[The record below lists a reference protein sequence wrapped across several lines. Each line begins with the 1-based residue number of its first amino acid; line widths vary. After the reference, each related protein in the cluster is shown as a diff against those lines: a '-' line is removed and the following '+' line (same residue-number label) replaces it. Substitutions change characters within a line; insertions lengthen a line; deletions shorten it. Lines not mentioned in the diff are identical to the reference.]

1 MVNFKLNRTTTY
13 NLDRDTLERDIVE
26 YLFEEHLPIDSKI
39 LDDLDSLDGTEENFQ
54 EFVDKLQAIVV
65 PLEQRTIASIVNDE
79 SYNLKNRLKYGN
91 YPEKVEDE
99 DGKTIATLQPLTPSL
114 LNYSLKDLD
123 TPNLLKRVTGFGSFS
138 EFRKPTGEDIDEA
151 NIVGELSSLLN
162 ADELS
167 ILQDKVYV
175 RLGKVLL
182 DAVEA
187 GLEEDKSKFTEEE
200 FFKGEKF
207 TLEIDLEEKAQVL
220 REQGIAEVVRLKTD
234 TEKVKAVASLE
245 DKDALGEAVKEL
257 FSGDIKSENTAGEMF
272 SSLNLDAGVLAKIIL
287 LTLPSILDLDIS
299 NNLKLTLDFKSKG
312 AREVTEE
319 KSHDFITEG
328 VKKLVKHVKS
338 IKPRERIADLKIDIL
353 NTYKELSLVN
363 KKREDGLLYDEDLKE
378 AKRLYKEL
386 NSLDTQW
393 KDQQRIPDA
402 EILAEDTKTDVVKQ
416 KKFMTAGFTDAIEK
430 DVIDNIEA
438 KNEVIIQITHEYTEL
453 KFTQAPNFLIPEN
466 VIVSDWE
473 KAKGR
478 IVRPQTPIVLGRKE
492 TYQEYAERM
501 KSYGLPHLRLWGGP
515 MNTNEQKNHASDF
528 ISEILGNFDDLE
540 EELAELKEKV
550 I

>member
-13 NLDRDTLERDIVE
+13 NLDKDTLEKDIVE
-26 YLFEEHLPIDSKI
+26 YIFDEHLPSDSKI

-79 SYNLKNRLKYGN
+79 SYNLKNRLKNQYSKKKAN
-91 YPEKVEDE
+91 
-99 DGKTIATLQPLTPSL
+99 KTPIIPSL
-114 LNYSLKDLD
+114 LNYSIKDLD
-123 TPNLLKRVTGFGSFS
+123 APNLLKRVSGFGSFS

-151 NIVGELSSLLN
+151 KQLD
-162 ADELS
+162 DEQIS
-167 ILQDKVYV
+167 ALQDRVYV

-187 GLEEDKSKFTEEE
+187 GLEEANSKFTEEE

-207 TLEIDLEEKAQVL
+207 TLEIDLDEKAQVL
-220 REQGIAEVVRLKTD
+220 REQGIAEVVRLETD
-234 TEKVKAVASLE
+234 TEKIKAVASLE
-245 DKDALGEAVKEL
+245 GGDELDKAAKEL
-257 FSGDIKSENTAGEMF
+257 FSDEIKSRKKTDTELF
-272 SSLNLDAGVLAKIIL
+272 LNLDLDAGVLSKIIL
-287 LTLPSILDLDIS
+287 LTLPSVLDLDIS

-312 AREVTEE
+312 ARKLTEE

-328 VKKLVKHVKS
+328 VKNLVENVKS
-338 IKPRERIADLKIDIL
+338 IEPREAVADLKEDIL
-353 NTYKELSLVN
+353 ITFKELSLVN

-378 AKRLYKEL
+378 AKRLYKKL

-393 KDQQRIPDA
+393 KDRQRMPMA
-402 EILAEDTKTDVVKQ
+402 EAEAEKTKTAVVKQ
-416 KKFMTAGFTDAIEK
+416 KKFMTAGFTDAISIG
-430 DVIDNIEA
+430 VMGNIEA

-453 KFTQAPNFLIPEN
+453 KFTQMANLKTTQKKIEGKTQT
-466 VIVSDWE
+466 V
-473 KAKGR
+473 GR
-478 IVRPQTPIVLGRKE
+478 ATPTERPIQMKQSE
-492 TYQEYAERM
+492 SEEEYAERM
-501 KSYGLPHLRLWGGP
+501 ASYGLPHLRLIGDDVR
-515 MNTNEQKNHASDF
+515 TQQIFVSDF
-528 ISEILGNFDDLE
+528 ISDILGNFDDLE

>member
-338 IKPRERIADLKIDIL
+338 IEPRRTVADLKEDIL
-353 NTYKELSLVN
+353 ITFKELSLVN

-378 AKRLYKEL
+378 AKKLYKEL

-416 KKFMTAGFTDAIEK
+416 KKFMTAGFTDAIDR